1 MPRFAFAGALG
12 AALAY
17 FFDPDNGRK
26 RRKEGIK
33 RAAKRFRQAG
43 RKAQAVT
50 AQAQGLKEKATHLS
64 EQEKSQPDDVTLAR
78 KVESEIF
85 RGADVPK
92 GQINVNVEDGVV
104 YLRGELE
111 QPDLIE
117 DLGAQARKVQGVRA
131 VENLLHVPGEEAP
144 AKAEEFF
151 SAVNGPTE
159 NPGDSSTRTC
169 AAGAQRVVAK
179 EATRRV

>member
-1 MPRFAFAGALG
+1 MPRFVFAGAIG

-17 FFDPDNGRK
+17 FFDPDNGRR
-26 RRKEGIK
+26 RRKEAIE
-33 RAAKRFRQAG
+33 RAAKTFRQAG
-43 RKAQAVT
+43 RKGQAV
-50 AQAQGLKEKATHLS
+50 AGQAQGLTEKATHRS
-64 EQEKSQPDDVTLAR
+64 EQEKPQPDDVTLAR

-111 QPDLIE
+111 QHDLIE
-117 DLGAQARKVQGVRA
+117 DLGVQARKVQGVLG

-144 AKAEEFF
+144 AKAE
-151 SAVNGPTE
+151 
-159 NPGDSSTRTC
+159 
-169 AAGAQRVVAK
+169 
-179 EATRRV
+179 

>member
-1 MPRFAFAGALG
+1 MPRFALGGAVG
-12 AALAY
+12 AALVY

-26 RRKEGIK
+26 RRKEAIK
-33 RAAKRFRQAG
+33 RTAKVFRQTG
-43 RKAQAVT
+43 RK
-50 AQAQGLKEKATHLS
+50 GP
-64 EQEKSQPDDVTLAR
+64 PDDVTLAR

-85 RGADVPK
+85 RDAEVPA

-144 AKAEEFF
+144 TKAE
-151 SAVNGPTE
+151 
-159 NPGDSSTRTC
+159 
-169 AAGAQRVVAK
+169 
-179 EATRRV
+179 

>member
-1 MPRFAFAGALG
+1 MPRFAFAGAIG

-26 RRKEGIK
+26 RREEAIK
-33 RAAKRFRQAG
+33 RIAKRFRQAG
-43 RKAQAVT
+43 RET
-50 AQAQGLKEKATHLS
+50 EHEKP
-64 EQEKSQPDDVTLAR
+64 QPDDVTLAR

-144 AKAEEFF
+144 AKAE
-151 SAVNGPTE
+151 
-159 NPGDSSTRTC
+159 
-169 AAGAQRVVAK
+169 
-179 EATRRV
+179 

>member
-1 MPRFAFAGALG
+1 MPRFAFAGAIG

-26 RRKEGIK
+26 RRKEAIN
-33 RAAKRFRQAG
+33 RAAKAFRQSG
-43 RKAQAVT
+43 RKGQAVA
-50 AQAQGLKEKATHLS
+50 AQAQGLKQKATHLK
-64 EQEKSQPDDVTLAR
+64 EQEKPQPDDVTLAR

-117 DLGAQARKVQGVRA
+117 DLGAEARKVQGVRA
-131 VENLLHVPGEEAP
+131 VENLLHVPGQEAP
-144 AKAEEFF
+144 TKAE
-151 SAVNGPTE
+151 
-159 NPGDSSTRTC
+159 
-169 AAGAQRVVAK
+169 
-179 EATRRV
+179 

>member
-1 MPRFAFAGALG
+1 MPRFVLGGAVR

-17 FFDPDNGRK
+17 FYDPDNGRK
-26 RRKEGIK
+26 RRREAIK
-33 RAAKRFRQAG
+33 RTAKAFRQTIHL
-43 RKAQAVT
+43 REQQKA
-50 AQAQGLKEKATHLS
+50 
-64 EQEKSQPDDVTLAR
+64 QPDDVTLAR

-85 RGADVPK
+85 RDADVPK

-117 DLGAQARKVQGVRA
+117 DLGAQARRVHGVRA

-144 AKAEEFF
+144 AKAE
-151 SAVNGPTE
+151 
-159 NPGDSSTRTC
+159 
-169 AAGAQRVVAK
+169 
-179 EATRRV
+179 

>member
-1 MPRFAFAGALG
+1 MPRFVLGGAVG

-17 FFDPDNGRK
+17 LFDPDNGRK
-26 RRKEGIK
+26 RRKKAIK
-33 RAAKRFRQAG
+33 RAAKTLHQTTKL
-43 RKAQAVT
+43 RKQR
-50 AQAQGLKEKATHLS
+50 KPR
-64 EQEKSQPDDVTLAR
+64 PDDVTLAR

-85 RGADVPK
+85 RDAGVPK

-117 DLGAQARKVQGVRA
+117 DLGAQARKVKGVRA

-144 AKAEEFF
+144 AKAE
-151 SAVNGPTE
+151 
-159 NPGDSSTRTC
+159 
-169 AAGAQRVVAK
+169 
-179 EATRRV
+179 